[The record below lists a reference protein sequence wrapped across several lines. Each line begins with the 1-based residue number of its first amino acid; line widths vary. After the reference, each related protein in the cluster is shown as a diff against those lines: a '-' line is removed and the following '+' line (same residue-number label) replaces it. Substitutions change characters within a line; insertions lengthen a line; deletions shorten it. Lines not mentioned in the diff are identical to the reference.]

1 MRGVAILLVV
11 LCHMAGTFFEGRVV
25 YFTPLGGIGV
35 AIFLMLSAYGLNES
49 YIKHGLTNWWK
60 KRLMAVWIP
69 YFIIECSLYW
79 PFHDWNFLAFFK
91 DITFLRPLY
100 QNGWYL
106 NYLAVCYIMFYLIM
120 SNSFTRK
127 HKIVFWGILS
137 IVLFLV
143 LSEIRAEQSLSFLA
157 GLIFSEKKE
166 KLKKLNWKTGSILI
180 VFSVVF
186 LAVKQTSIIRSA
198 PQLIYNFVQLMIKL
212 PCGIG
217 VCGWIISIN
226 KKVSL
231 KFLDLV
237 GKLSYE
243 LYLVHGY
250 VLSMVPI
257 NIGGAIIFVLVSA
270 IITIIFYYVVGVIK
284 KQCGK
289 MILTDN

>member
-106 NYLAVCYIMFYLIM
+106 NYLAVCYIMFYLIIRHGEKM
-120 SNSFTRK
+120 YETLLTNEECAKAVDMGNFYRVPADNRGLNYDKYFKDGDNKRNTLTEFNSNNTTRLNLEETK
-127 HKIVFWGILS
+127 AKI
-137 IVLFLV
+137 
-143 LSEIRAEQSLSFLA
+143 AALA
-157 GLIFSEKKE
+157 YIQEELEKME
-166 KLKKLNWKTGSILI
+166 
-180 VFSVVF
+180 
-186 LAVKQTSIIRSA
+186 
-198 PQLIYNFVQLMIKL
+198 
-212 PCGIG
+212 
-217 VCGWIISIN
+217 
-226 KKVSL
+226 
-231 KFLDLV
+231 
-237 GKLSYE
+237 
-243 LYLVHGY
+243 
-250 VLSMVPI
+250 
-257 NIGGAIIFVLVSA
+257 
-270 IITIIFYYVVGVIK
+270 
-284 KQCGK
+284 
-289 MILTDN
+289 